1 MAIPGRRE
9 AAGPERRTDRVHFEN
24 QNPGSAARHFMP
36 RRARDTIQSMLPRM
50 PATRPNVFNIP
61 ASAPF
66 LPVLIDALRGGKLV
80 QGFPASGEPLEL
92 ARATL
97 YLPTRRA
104 CRLARDVFLD
114 RLDGEAAIL
123 PRIVALGDLDEKEI
137 AFAEAATGGLAEEAL
152 QLPDAFGALER
163 RLTLAQLISTWA
175 AAITPEQGAPL
186 IANTPEA
193 AVALA
198 DALARL
204 MDDMIT
210 RQVSW
215 DNLDKLVPD
224 ELDEYWKQSLDF
236 LKFVHPRWREILAE
250 KNAVEAAERRDRLIE
265 AEAKRLAGSDA
276 PVIAA
281 GSTGSMPATAKLLA
295 TIAALPHG
303 ALVLPGLDMDLDEES
318 WALIAGNADDD
329 SHDGLPAAGHAQFAM
344 HALLDRIGITRD
356 EVEQLAKPDGR
367 EALVSEALRPA
378 ATTERWQQR
387 LSEPAFKEAA
397 GKALASLS
405 MIEAANA
412 EEEALAIAAA
422 LREALEEAGRTVAL
436 VTPDRA
442 LARRVKAALERWK
455 VAVDDSG
462 GDALAD
468 TGAGVFARLAAQA
481 ALHGLE
487 PVTLLALLKHSLL
500 RLGAAEGAHRA
511 AITAL
516 ERALLRG
523 PRPRAGTKGLAHA
536 LTTFRANRGT
546 LHASDPRRWI
556 SESELDSAEDLI
568 KRLAAALAP
577 LEEHKTGAH
586 PLTAMAEA
594 HRKVVA
600 VLGSDDKGEIA
611 AFANHDGVALAR
623 AFEELIDSPTAAA
636 MAVARADY
644 AELFAAAIGDRAVR
658 RPETRDVRAH
668 IYGPLE
674 ARLQWVDRLVLGG
687 LNEGTWPPETR
698 SDPWLSRPMRR
709 ALGLDPPERRI
720 GLSAHDFAQSLGA
733 PEVILSRAAKVAGA
747 PTVSSRFVQ
756 RIAALADGRWPQVI
770 ERGDQWLALARA
782 LDAPTEVKPATR
794 PAPKPPREARPTK
807 LSVTA
812 IEDWL
817 RDPYTI
823 YAKYVLRLQPL
834 DAVDTP
840 PGARDRGTV
849 IHGAIGDYTELFAKA
864 PPADPMK
871 ELVALGERH
880 FAPLN
885 DYPEARAFWWP
896 RYLRIARWFADWDL
910 ERRKTLAALHAEI
923 KGELSFPMGARRFT
937 LTGIADRIELRN
949 DGSFAIIDYK
959 TGQAR
964 TEKQVRTGLAPQL
977 TLEAAILRGS
987 GFAPIAG
994 GSVAEI
1000 VYVTLKGGKE
1010 PGKPISIG
1018 FKEGTPDSQADK
1030 ALSKLKELA
1039 ATFEDESKPYL
1050 SLVHP
1055 MWKTHYGDYDH
1066 LARVKEW
1073 SLTGGAEEGGE

>member
-1 MAIPGRRE
+1 M
-9 AAGPERRTDRVHFEN
+9 
-24 QNPGSAARHFMP
+24 SAAK
-36 RRARDTIQSMLPRM
+36 
-50 PATRPNVFNIP
+50 PNVFNIP

-66 LPVLIDALRGGKLV
+66 LPVLIDALRAGRLV
-80 QGFPASGEPLEL
+80 EGFPANSDPLEL
-92 ARATL
+92 ARLTL

-104 CRLARDVFLD
+104 CRLAREVFLE
-114 RLDGEAAIL
+114 RLDGDAAIL
-123 PRIVALGDLDEKEI
+123 PRIVALGDLDEDEI
-137 AFAEAATGGLAEEAL
+137 AFADAATAELAEEAL
-152 QLPDAFGALER
+152 QLPASFGALDR
-163 RLTLAQLISTWA
+163 RLTLAQLISKWA
-175 AAITPEQGAPL
+175 AAITPDKGAPL
-186 IANTPEA
+186 VANTPEA
-193 AVALA
+193 AVTLA

-210 RQVSW
+210 RQVDW
-215 DNLDKLVPD
+215 KNLDRLVPD

-236 LKFVHPRWREILAE
+236 LKFVHPAWRGILAE
-250 KNAVEAAERRDRLIE
+250 QNAIEQAERRDHLIE

-281 GSTGSMPATAKLLA
+281 GSTGSMPATARLLA
-295 TIAALPHG
+295 TIATLPHG
-303 ALVLPGLDMDLDEES
+303 ALVLPGLDSNLDEES
-318 WALIAGNADDD
+318 WALIAGNEDDD

-344 HALLDRIGITRD
+344 HALLDRIGIARG
-356 EVEQLAKPDGR
+356 EVTELAQPDGR
-367 EALVSEALRPA
+367 AALVSEALRPA

-387 LSEPAFKEAA
+387 LAEPDFKVAA
-397 GKALASLS
+397 GNALSSLS

-422 LREALEEAGRTVAL
+422 MREALDTPKRTVAL
-436 VTPDRA
+436 ITPDRA
-442 LARRVKAALERWK
+442 LARRVKAALARWQ

-462 GDALAD
+462 GDALAE
-468 TGAGVFARLAAQA
+468 TGAGLFARLAAQA

-487 PVTLLALLKHSLL
+487 PVTLLALLKYPLL

-511 AITAL
+511 AIAAL

-536 LTTFRANRGT
+536 LATFRANRDK
-546 LHASDPRRWI
+546 LHASDPRKRLRA
-556 SESELDSAEDLI
+556 EELDAAEALI
-568 KRLAAALAP
+568 ARLAAVLAP
-577 LEEHKTGAH
+577 LEDLKPGAH
-586 PLTAMAEA
+586 ALTALVQA
-594 HRKVVA
+594 HREVVVA
-600 VLGSDDKGEIA
+600 LGSDDKGEIA
-611 AFANHDGVALAR
+611 AFAGHDGIALAR
-623 AFEELIDSPTAAA
+623 ALEELTESASAAG
-636 MAVARADY
+636 MAVDCTDY
-644 AELFAAAIGDRAVR
+644 AELFEATIGDRVVR
-658 RPETRDVRAH
+658 RPETRELRAH

-674 ARLQWVDRLVLGG
+674 ARLQAVDRMVLGG

-709 ALGLDPPERRI
+709 DLGLDPPERRI
-720 GLSAHDFAQSLGA
+720 GLSAHDFAQGLGA

-747 PTVSSRFVQ
+747 PTVASRFVQ
-756 RIAALADGRWPQVI
+756 RIAALADGRWDDMVK
-770 ERGDQWLALARA
+770 RGHRYVKLARA
-782 LDAPTEVKPATR
+782 LDAPAEVTPARR
-794 PAPKPPREARPTK
+794 PEPRPPREARPTK

-823 YAKYVLRLQPL
+823 YAKYILGLQPL

-849 IHGAIGDYTELFAKA
+849 IHGAIGEYTELFAQA
-864 PPADPMK
+864 APADPMQ
-871 ELVALGERH
+871 ELLKLGEKH
-880 FAPLN
+880 FAPLA

-896 RYLRIARWFADWDL
+896 RYLRIARWFADWNL

-923 KGELSFPMGARRFT
+923 KGELTFPIGARQFT
-937 LTGIADRIELRN
+937 LTGIADRIEQHS
-949 DGSFAIIDYK
+949 DGAFAIIDYK

-977 TLEAAILRGS
+977 TLESAILRGG
-987 GFAPIAG
+987 GFKPIAG

-1000 VYVTLKGGKE
+1000 AYVTLKGGKE
-1010 PGKPISIG
+1010 PGKPETIN

-1030 ALSKLKELA
+1030 ALGKLKELA
-1039 ATFEDESKPYL
+1039 ATFEDETKPYL

-1073 SLTGGAEEGGE
+1073 SLTGGADEGGGE